1 MNSLIIIGASS
12 TISREL
18 ELNLRES
25 FRITMAGRGENK
37 FFDANEISNESIEEL
52 FDKQYDKYIFNIGI
66 IYPKRILDQTT
77 DEIISSANANLL
89 FIVKA
94 CEHILETNPTASIFI
109 IGSESGKK
117 GSFDT
122 TYFLTKAALRAYV
135 KERAI
140 SHPNQ
145 SIVLFSPSTIVD
157 AGMTTRRQDKNRLDE
172 YQREHPKQRFLT
184 SQEVSRCISAF
195 LSDEFSYI
203 SNTEI
208 EINGGKFSRM
218 KY

>member
-1 MNSLIIIGASS
+1 MNSLIIIGSSS

-18 ELNLRES
+18 ELNLREN

-37 FFDANEISNESIEEL
+37 FFDANEISNESIEKL
-52 FDKQYDKYIFNIGI
+52 FDKKYDKYIFNIGL
-66 IYPKRILDQTT
+66 IYPKRILNQTT
-77 DEIISSANANLL
+77 DEITSSVNVNLL

-94 CEHILETNPTASIFI
+94 CEYILETNPNASIFI